1 MYKLAIFLPL
11 IGSACAALIDWTV
24 KDRHAADRA
33 AQVVTC
39 LCMLVAGAISL
50 PILRSFTGEGAHPR
64 TDQADDPGDDRAQE
78 RQQNDGFVHL
88 SPYRP

>member
-1 MYKLAIFLPL
+1 VLGRSNIGVRDGGVFSVQRRRGARMILAYQ
-11 IGSACAALIDWTV
+11 GSAMITGRRRRILARETV
-24 KDRHAADRA
+24 A
-33 AQVVTC
+33 
-39 LCMLVAGAISL
+39 
-50 PILRSFTGEGAHPR
+50 R